1 MEEALEKRKR
11 MEEESKE
18 PAQPNPVDP
27 DAPNPE

>member
-11 MEEESKE
+11 MEEENKE
-18 PAQPNPVDP
+18 PVNSNPDDP